1 MSKIRKILPSVR
13 FWLVIGAIVV
23 LGAIFVSKSSTVAVL
38 VEELTPPELPAV
50 PSVQVTRHLDQN
62 WSGETRAKFHHISQ
76 GTSTFP
82 VPLPWL
88 MALEQPEAS
97 PLGLLWPGANPQF
110 FEIGYLR
117 RFGFIPSQ
125 VSADNPHDLPIGF
138 ASTGF
143 QTLPGISGTVTS
155 LGLTCSACHTGQF
168 TYEGTQYVV
177 DGGPSTVDLQGFSSA
192 LGAAL
197 GQTALS
203 SALPVPNRRFE
214 RFAHA
219 VLGETYNQAAKA
231 KLKTDLAAALE
242 AAPTD
247 YFNVLEGHGR
257 LDALN
262 RIGNQVFSENLDRLQ
277 NYTPITAPVNF
288 PHIWTAMWFDWVQ
301 YDGSIMQ
308 PLVRNAGEALGVHA
322 HINTTAPSGEG
333 RFSSAVNVANLTWIE
348 NSLSGAIH
356 PEQQRRFGGLLGP
369 TWPDALPPID
379 TALRDK
385 GAQLYDKH
393 CAGCHLPAL
402 NTDKFW
408 DSNRF
413 RTISYRQGGAMKETE
428 FPYIALNLIPLKE
441 LGTDPAQSE
450 ILMHRTVD
458 TTANTETGA
467 KALGLDTVV
476 CVPRP
481 SPDGGKTELSPL
493 RITDGPNQSFALAL
507 GALVQQANNAW
518 FDNALIPADQRA
530 EYEGSRPNCLRA
542 TSGYKARPLNG
553 VWATAPFL
561 HNGSVPTLDDLLRPA
576 DERPRFV
583 RLGATEFDTVK
594 VGLRQPDLNND
605 RYPPYVDGYFI
616 LDTALPGNRNTGHAF
631 GVNANGDATGVIG
644 PKLSDDDRTALKEF
658 LKSY

>member
-1 MSKIRKILPSVR
+1 MSKNRKILPSVR
-13 FWLVIGAIVV
+13 FWLAIAVV
-23 LGAIFVSKSSTVAVL
+23 AGLGAVFVSKSSTVAVL
-38 VEELTPPELPAV
+38 VEELTPPKLPAV
-50 PSVQVTRHLDQN
+50 PPVQATLHLDQN
-62 WSGETRAKFHHISQ
+62 WSDETRTRFHHISQ

-97 PLGLLWPGANPQF
+97 PLGLLRPGANPLF
-110 FEIGYLR
+110 FENDYLR

-125 VSADNPHDLPIGF
+125 VSPDNPNSLPIGF
-138 ASTGF
+138 ASTTF
-143 QTLPGISGTVTS
+143 QTLPGISGNVTS
-155 LGLTCSACHTGQF
+155 LGLTCSACHTGHF

-192 LGAAL
+192 LVAAL

-214 RFAHA
+214 RFARK
-219 VLGETYNQAAKA
+219 VLGETYTQTARARLKA
-231 KLKTDLAAALE
+231 DLASALE

-247 YFNVLEGHGR
+247 QFNVVEGHGR

-262 RIGNQVFSENLDRLQ
+262 RIGNQVFSENLERPQ
-277 NYTPITAPVNF
+277 NYTPITAPVNY

-322 HINTTAPSGEG
+322 HINTTAPPGEG
-333 RFSSAVNVANLTWIE
+333 RFSSAVEVGNLTWIE
-348 NSLSGAIH
+348 NKLSGTIH
-356 PEQQRRFGGLLGP
+356 PEQERKFGGLHGP
-369 TWPDALPPID
+369 TWPDALPPVD

-385 GAQLYDKH
+385 GAQLYDTH

-402 NTDKFW
+402 DSDKFW

-413 RTISYRQGGAMKETE
+413 RKIPYRLGGAIKETE
-428 FPYIALNLIPLKE
+428 LPYLALNLIPLTK
-441 LGTDPAQSE
+441 LGTDPAQSQ
-450 ILMHRTVD
+450 ILKERTVD
-458 TTANTETGA
+458 TAANSETGA
-467 KALGLDTVV
+467 EALGLDTVV
-476 CVPRP
+476 CVPRK
-481 SPDGGKTELSPL
+481 SPGGGKSELVPL
-493 RITDGPNQSFALAL
+493 RVTDGPSQSFALAL
-507 GALVQQANNAW
+507 GAVVQQANNAW
-518 FDNALIPADQRA
+518 FDNALIPDDQRA
-530 EYEGSRPNCLRA
+530 EFEGGRPNCLRA

-583 RLGATEFDTVK
+583 RLGATEFDPVK
-594 VGLRQPDLNND
+594 VGLQQPELPND
-605 RYPPYVDGYFI
+605 HYPAYVDGYFI

-631 GVNANGDATGVIG
+631 GPSADGDATGVIG
-644 PKLSDDDRTALKEF
+644 PNLSDDDRGALKEF